1 MPGAAGAVLNVV
13 AMNRTRDQHRSSIV
27 PTPLAGVYA
36 VTTVSGRSF
45 ERHWH
50 DTYGIG
56 LLVAGGHVS
65 ASGRGVVEAR
75 AGQLLASN
83 PGEVHDGRP
92 LGGAGVRSWRMIH
105 IEPEVLLATL
115 SGPTEGSGGDLALTS
130 PAFDDPALSAAM
142 RQLFGRLDEA
152 GVPRHRLA
160 FEEAFARAC
169 GLLARRHST
178 RTVRDE
184 LDAPVHLA
192 RQCLADRLDDP
203 PTLAELAEQAG
214 LSRFQLVR
222 RFSAAYGLSPYAWLL
237 RHRTERA
244 RQLIQRGLPLAEA
257 AAACGFADQG
267 HMTRSFSRHFGF
279 TPGALKKAAGHRP

>member
-1 MPGAAGAVLNVV
+1 V
-13 AMNRTRDQHRSSIV
+13 NRTRDQHRSSIV
-27 PTPLAGVYA
+27 PAPLAGVYA
-36 VTTVSGRSF
+36 VATVSGRSF

-50 DTYGIG
+50 DSYGIG
-56 LLVAGGHVS
+56 LLLAGGHVS

-92 LGGAGVRSWRMIH
+92 IGGGVRSWRMIH

-115 SGPTEGSGGDLALTS
+115 RDPSGRDGPIELTR
-130 PAFDDPALSAAM
+130 PAFDDPVLSAAM
-142 RQLFGRLDEA
+142 LQLFAGLDERRLA
-152 GVPRHRLA
+152 VDRLA

-169 GLLARRHST
+169 GLLAGRHST
-178 RTVRDE
+178 RPVRDE
-184 LDAPVHLA
+184 VDAPVHLA
-192 RQCLADRLDDP
+192 RECLADRLEDP
-203 PTLAELAEQAG
+203 PTLAELAQQAG

-222 RFSAAYGLSPYAWLL
+222 RFAAAYGLSPYAWLL

-244 RQLIQRGLPLAEA
+244 RHLIQRGLPLAEA

-267 HMTRSFSRHFGF
+267 HMTRSFNRQLGF
-279 TPGALKKAAGHRP
+279 TPGALRKAIGRRP